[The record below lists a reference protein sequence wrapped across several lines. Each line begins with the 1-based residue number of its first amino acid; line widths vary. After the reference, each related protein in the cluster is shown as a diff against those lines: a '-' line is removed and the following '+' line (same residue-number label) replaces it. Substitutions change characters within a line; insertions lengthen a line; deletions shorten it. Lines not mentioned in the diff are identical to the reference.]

1 MGLPRIRVVFLIF
14 YFEAWD
20 ALASVYQQMLVSKD
34 FDPIVV
40 TIPRKLTGDAD
51 WHDEDKVSAF
61 FDDEGIPHIRINN
74 PDSYAGLEQL
84 KELAPDYLFINYPW
98 QRNYQPGY
106 AVENLITFTKVC
118 YVPYFSLPLVN
129 EPGVDGVAP
138 HQFTQAPHRLAHM
151 VFLQDSNVKEAFDST
166 DRGAHAFFTGTPKID
181 ALIAAS
187 KTETPL
193 WPIESRS
200 TPGSRAFRLIWAPHH
215 SYAQRWLNFGV
226 FTEMREEMLAFAA
239 AHPEI
244 DIVMRPHPFMFG
256 TLTDRDLMTAGEVD
270 DWRKRWNALPNT
282 ALDETSSFTSLMLA
296 CDALFTD
303 GISFIAEFPFVTR
316 RPAILWEKPDH
327 WAFTPLG
334 ELAAATSIRVTNF
347 AGFESALNKA
357 IEWGLPNRSAEID
370 VLFAAASPFPGKAAE
385 KIIEQIR
392 LDAGV
397 A

>member
-1 MGLPRIRVVFLIF
+1 MALPRIRVVFLVF

-20 ALASVYQQMLVSKD
+20 ALAAIYQQMLASKE
-34 FDPIVV
+34 FEPIVV

-51 WHDEDKVSAF
+51 WHDEDKVSDF
-61 FDDEGIPHIRINN
+61 FDAEGIEHIRLRD
-74 PDSYAGLEQL
+74 PDSYVGLEQL
-84 KELAPDYLFINYPW
+84 KKLAPDYLFINYPW

-138 HQFTQAPHRLAHM
+138 HQYTQPPHRLAHM
-151 VFLQDSNVKEAFDST
+151 VFLQDSSVKAAFETTGRAD
-166 DRGAHAFFTGTPKID
+166 HAFFTGTPKID

-187 KTETPL
+187 QTEQPF
-193 WPIESRS
+193 WPITEQSND
-200 TPGSRAFRLIWAPHH
+200 GSRPFRLIWAPHH

-226 FTEMREEMLAFAA
+226 FSQMREEMLTFAA
-239 AHPEI
+239 NNPNI
-244 DIVMRPHPFMFG
+244 QIVLRPHPFMFG
-256 TLTDRDLMTAGEVD
+256 TLTDRELMTAEEVQ
-270 DWRKRWNALPNT
+270 DWRNRWNALPNT

-303 GISFIAEFPFVTR
+303 GISFIAEFPFVAK
-316 RPAILWEKPDH
+316 RPAIFWEKPDH

-334 ELAAATSIRVTNF
+334 ELAAATSIRVSDF
-347 AGFESALNKA
+347 AGFESRLRKT
-357 IEWGLPNRSAEID
+357 IEWGLPKRSAEID
-370 VLFAAASPFPGKAAE
+370 ALFAAASPYPGKAAE
-385 KIIEQIR
+385 KIIEQV
-392 LDAGV
+392 LADAR